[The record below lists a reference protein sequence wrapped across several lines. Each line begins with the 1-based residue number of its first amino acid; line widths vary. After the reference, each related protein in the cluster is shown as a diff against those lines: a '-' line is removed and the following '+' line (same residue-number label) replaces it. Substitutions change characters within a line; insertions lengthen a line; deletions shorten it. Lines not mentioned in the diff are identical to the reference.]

1 MRFKVSMS
9 ILFVMLLLC
18 VTAGIRPATAIT
30 WANSI
35 NRFTTISYYDGFPS
49 ITQTSDGKIWLVWS
63 RSILG
68 NLTLYYKTSLDLGTT
83 WSEEMNLTEPLT
95 AGNDQNPSII
105 QAMNGTIW
113 IAWAS
118 DRPPLFPQTPVPDFN
133 LTADPSSLTIP
144 KGGSDT
150 SNITVTSM
158 NNFSD
163 PVDLSIMH
171 EPSGVSSTLNPTQ
184 VTPPPNGTATST
196 LTVSVEPTATPG
208 NYTITVKGKGGK
220 MVHAVDIALEIIGS
234 AGAGESG
241 GSAPPYAASSPP
253 DGAWEDYDIYYKVSH
268 DNGATWLNDTLL
280 SNNDFD
286 DLCPSI
292 YQLENGTIFLAW
304 QSLGSG
310 NQDIYYMTTV
320 DGTIWSNTTQLTT
333 YSGHD
338 RAPSVTQT
346 SDGKIWVAWSTNRT
360 GDNEIFYKTYDG
372 TSWSDDMRLTYSPDS
387 EVAPTILQTIDDN
400 IYIFWC
406 STPPT
411 TGDADIYYKVSSD
424 DGASWSESIQF
435 TTDNN
440 EDMWPSATQARD
452 TKIWVVWVSNR
463 ADQPDGN
470 WDIYWRT
477 SLAGDINED
486 GIVDIVDLS
495 IIGYAFGT
503 FEGEP
508 NYNPDADINKD
519 GIVDIGDITIV
530 CIYYG
535 DS

>member
-1 MRFKVSMS
+1 MRSKASMA
-9 ILFVMLLLC
+9 ILMMVLLFA
-18 VTAGIRPATAIT
+18 TAGIGPAGAVT
-30 WANSI
+30 WAISI
-35 NRFTTISYYDGFPS
+35 NRFTTVSYYDGFPS

-105 QAMNGTIW
+105 QALNGTIW
-113 IAWAS
+113 VAWAS
-118 DRPPLFPQTPVPDFN
+118 DRPPPLPHIQIPDFN
-133 LTADPSSLTIP
+133 LTADPASLTIP
-144 KGGSDT
+144 QGGSDV
-150 SNITVTSM
+150 SNITVTSIH
-158 NNFSD
+158 NFSA
-163 PVDLSIMH
+163 PVSLTVWH
-171 EPSGVSSTLNPTQ
+171 KPSGVSSTLNPTQ
-184 VTPPPNGTATST
+184 VTPPPNGTATSN

-208 NYTITVKGKGGK
+208 DYTITVKGKGGNI
-220 MVHAVDIALEIIGS
+220 VHTVDIALAITAS

-241 GSAPPYAASSPP
+241 EGTPAYRASSPP
-253 DGAWEDYDIYYKVSH
+253 VSALEDYEIYYKVSH
-268 DNGATWLNDTLL
+268 DNGATWSNDTLL

-292 YQLENGTIFLAW
+292 HQLENGTIFLTW
-304 QSLGSG
+304 QSLESG
-310 NQDIYYMTTV
+310 NQDIYYKTTL
-320 DGTIWSNTTQLTT
+320 DGAVWSNTTQLTT

-346 SDGKIWVAWSTNRT
+346 SDGEIWVAWSTNRT

-372 TSWSDDMRLTYSPDS
+372 TLWSDDTRLTYNPDS
-387 EVAPTILQTIDDN
+387 DLAPAILQTIDDN

-411 TGDADIYYKVSSD
+411 TGDADIYYKVSLD
-424 DGASWSESIQF
+424 DGVSWSESIQF
-435 TTDNN
+435 TTDSN

-486 GIVDIVDLS
+486 GIVSIVDLS
-495 IIGYAFGT
+495 LVGYAFGS

-508 NYNPDADINKD
+508 NYNPDADLNRD

-535 DS
+535 DT